1 VPTKLYM
8 DSARLALESTILER
22 YLPRRYA
29 FVHPTDSSRSYLDV
43 GLKTKSG
50 NTYRLKIL
58 IPPDYPSA
66 MPLVYVVHPKP
77 LYDYHKQDLTSI
89 GASGKMHVLTSADGC
104 VQLCH
109 FKGSLWH
116 TNITLYKVALKC
128 LIWLEAYHNHLLT
141 GNDID
146 YYLRHCPQH

>member
-1 VPTKLYM
+1 M
-8 DSARLALESTILER
+8 DSARLRLESEILER
-22 YLPRRYA
+22 YFPRRYA

-50 NTYRLKIL
+50 CTYRLKIL

-77 LYDYHKQDLTSI
+77 LRDYRKQDLTSI
-89 GASGKMHVLTSADGC
+89 GASGKMHVLTPNDGC
-104 VQLCH
+104 IQLCH
-109 FKGSLWH
+109 FKASLWH
-116 TNITLYKVALKC
+116 SNLTLYKIALKC
-128 LIWLEAYHNHLLT
+128 LVWLEAYHNHLLT

-146 YYLRHCPQH
+146 YYLRHCP